1 MQKGVLRH
9 FPVPES
15 LIKKETLAEVFCCEF
30 CKISKNI
37 FFKEHLWRTASKLGD
52 HLQEKS
58 FAAPLTV
65 SETWTRKY
73 FYCSYNTECIFD
85 GSKDIPITIKKICKS
100 KDINSKSK
108 LCKICFFLQLL

>member
-37 FFKEHLWRTASKLGD
+37 FFKQHLWRTASKLGD

-65 SETWTRKY
+65 SETWTRK
-73 FYCSYNTECIFD
+73 
-85 GSKDIPITIKKICKS
+85 
-100 KDINSKSK
+100 
-108 LCKICFFLQLL
+108 